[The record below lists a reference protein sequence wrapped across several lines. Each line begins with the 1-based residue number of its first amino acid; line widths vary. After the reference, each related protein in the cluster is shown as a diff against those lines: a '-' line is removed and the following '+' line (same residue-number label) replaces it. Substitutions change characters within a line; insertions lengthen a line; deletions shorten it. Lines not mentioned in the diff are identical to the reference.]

1 MVRLV
6 LWFNGKKVEGK
17 KLWKPINELE
27 LELVQIHQLVFVIF
41 SPSIASLLEMKSLAG
56 LGETNVKW
64 LLQQEFNG
72 K

>member
-56 LGETNVKW
+56 LGETNVK
-64 LLQQEFNG
+64 
-72 K
+72 

>member
-27 LELVQIHQLVFVIF
+27 LELVQIHQLFFVIF